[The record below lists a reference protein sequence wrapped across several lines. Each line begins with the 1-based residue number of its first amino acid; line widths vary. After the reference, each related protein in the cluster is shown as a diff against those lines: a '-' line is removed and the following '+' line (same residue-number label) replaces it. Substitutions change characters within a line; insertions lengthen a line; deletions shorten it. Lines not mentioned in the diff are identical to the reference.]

1 MTTTAAVIATA
12 TSPHHLPQHACTM
25 LAMVATNNWRDMDD
39 SHDIM
44 MMKMIII
51 IYTITCST
59 YIA

>member
-1 MTTTAAVIATA
+1 
-12 TSPHHLPQHACTM
+12 M
-25 LAMVATNNWRDMDD
+25 LAMVATNNWRDMDN